1 MTALCGAALGKAA
14 AVMEFRLHY
23 REQGPQ
29 RETAGPK
36 GAAGPEGTAGPAPA
50 ASPAGPA
57 VSAAAAGPTGP
68 DSPRPP
74 LVLLHGNGEDGSYF
88 VHQIEYFSAHYQV
101 LAPDTRGHGKTP
113 RGTAP
118 FTIAQFAE
126 DLHAFLEQLAIP
138 QAILLGFSDGANIA
152 MRFALK
158 YPERVRALILD
169 GGNLDPGGVRRRVQL
184 PIEWGYKLASRFAE
198 KSPEAKR
205 NAELLG
211 LMVHD
216 PMIAP
221 RELAAITA
229 PTLVLCGTKDMIRQ
243 DHTELIARS
252 IPGARLQILPGD
264 HFIANKRPE
273 TFNQAV
279 EDFLRTL

>member
-1 MTALCGAALGKAA
+1 MASLCGAALGKAA

-36 GAAGPEGTAGPAPA
+36 GAAGPEGTAGPASA

-113 RGTAP
+113 RRG
-118 FTIAQFAE
+118 AE
-126 DLHAFLEQLAIP
+126 RRAFYSARIFCGEKYCQGNDTLGDLSKICVPCLSRKNCLRCP
-138 QAILLGFSDGANIA
+138 
-152 MRFALK
+152 LK
-158 YPERVRALILD
+158 
-169 GGNLDPGGVRRRVQL
+169 
-184 PIEWGYKLASRFAE
+184 
-198 KSPEAKR
+198 
-205 NAELLG
+205 
-211 LMVHD
+211 
-216 PMIAP
+216 
-221 RELAAITA
+221 
-229 PTLVLCGTKDMIRQ
+229 
-243 DHTELIARS
+243 
-252 IPGARLQILPGD
+252 
-264 HFIANKRPE
+264 
-273 TFNQAV
+273 
-279 EDFLRTL
+279 